1 MQGGPTAAISIQDA
15 MNLSIKYYSPQS
27 GGGNSHINQ
36 KEKGK
41 AGKDGANARS
51 TKKTTEK
58 IEPQDRTDNKKNAN
72 SVD

>member
-1 MQGGPTAAISIQDA
+1 
-15 MNLSIKYYSPQS
+15 MNLFIRYYSPQT

-36 KEKGK
+36 KEEGK
-41 AGKDGANARS
+41 AGKSGSNQRT

-58 IEPQDRTDNKKNAN
+58 KDTSKTANTKKNAN